1 MIFGKEEKGQMRWKL
16 GNPSTAITQ
25 LVYFGS
31 PKGLWWGE
39 RLLVYIFFNT
49 FLSQN
54 FQLCTL
60 IWLQLMNSVFSF
72 ILAPSKNDTLTLHDA
87 YFNLLLI
94 VSLCTS
100 SVGMKTLHWRGE
112 EEAIELYLQC
122 ILYKFYSSTPL
133 KTNDEKVR
141 SFLITVIAKHNQMWK
156 LFQSTCK

>member
-1 MIFGKEEKGQMRWKL
+1 MRWKL
-16 GNPSTAITQ
+16 RNPSTAITQ
-25 LVYFGS
+25 LVYFGL

-39 RLLVYIFFNT
+39 RLLVYIFFDT

-72 ILAPSKNDTLTLHDA
+72 KLVPSKNDTLTLHDV

-94 VSLCTS
+94 VSLRTS
-100 SVGMKTLHWRGE
+100 NVGMKTLHWRGE